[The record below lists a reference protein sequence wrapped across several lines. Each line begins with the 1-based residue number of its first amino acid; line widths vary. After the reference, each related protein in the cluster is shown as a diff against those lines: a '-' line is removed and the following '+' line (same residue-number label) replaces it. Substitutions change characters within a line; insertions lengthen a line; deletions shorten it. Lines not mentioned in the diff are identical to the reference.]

1 VDHAQQLPHTFPWRT
16 ATVVLGAIAAIELVA
31 LIAIGAVR
39 IAPAH
44 KAAAVAHGQK
54 KLPLPFRAAPSVPAP
69 PSHPLKPRAQTRVL
83 VLNGNG
89 RQGAASTQAV
99 NLQTLGYAVGG
110 AENAPRHDYAQ
121 TMVMYV
127 PGFLPEARRLAR
139 DLGVRLVAPVDGL
152 TPSRL
157 RGSKIVVLLGS

>member
-1 VDHAQQLPHTFPWRT
+1 MEHAQHLPRSFPWRA
-16 ATVVLGAIAAIELVA
+16 ATVVVGAIAAIELVA

-39 IAPAH
+39 LAPAH
-44 KAAAVAHGQK
+44 KAIATARSHRPVHVH
-54 KLPLPFRAAPSVPAP
+54 VPAP
-69 PSHPLKPRAQTRVL
+69 PSHPLRSRARTPVL

-89 RQGAASTQAV
+89 TQGAAGAQA
-99 NLQTLGYAVGG
+99 LSLHTLGYAIAR

-139 DLGVRLVAPVDGL
+139 DIDVRLVSPVDGV

-157 RGSKIVVLLGS
+157 QGSKLVVLLGS